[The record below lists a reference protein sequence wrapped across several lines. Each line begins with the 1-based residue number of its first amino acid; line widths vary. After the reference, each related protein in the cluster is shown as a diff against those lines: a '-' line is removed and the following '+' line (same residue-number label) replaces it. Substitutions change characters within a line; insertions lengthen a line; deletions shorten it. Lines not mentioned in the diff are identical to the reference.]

1 MIQDNSSFEIDMY
14 VFSFDFC
21 TSSEKY
27 MLRDA
32 LREAWEWGTKDRIS
46 NVDTGTKGKKIRL
59 R

>member
-1 MIQDNSSFEIDMY
+1 MANDSNSFEIDMY

-32 LREAWEWGTKDRIS
+32 LREAWEWSTKDRIS

>member
-1 MIQDNSSFEIDMY
+1 MANDSNSFEIDMY
-14 VFSFDFC
+14 VFCFDFC

>member
-1 MIQDNSSFEIDMY
+1 MTNDSNSFEIDMY

-32 LREAWEWGTKDRIS
+32 LREAWEWGTKDMIS

>member
-1 MIQDNSSFEIDMY
+1 MTKDSNSFEIDMY

-21 TSSEKY
+21 TSDEKY

-32 LREAWEWGTKDRIS
+32 LREAWEWGTKDKES
-46 NVDTGTKGKKIRL
+46 DVDTSTEGKKIRL

>member
-1 MIQDNSSFEIDMY
+1 MANDSNSFEIDMY

-32 LREAWEWGTKDRIS
+32 LREAWEWGIKDRIS
-46 NVDTGTKGKKIRL
+46 NVDTGTKDKKIRL

>member
-1 MIQDNSSFEIDMY
+1 MTKDSNSFEIDMY

-32 LREAWEWGTKDRIS
+32 LREAWEWG
-46 NVDTGTKGKKIRL
+46 KIGRASC
-59 R
+59 RERV

>member
-1 MIQDNSSFEIDMY
+1 MTKDSNSFEIDMY

-21 TSSEKY
+21 KSSEKY

-32 LREAWEWGTKDRIS
+32 LREAWGWGTKDRIS
-46 NVDTGTKGKKIRL
+46 NVDAGTKGKKIRL

>member
-1 MIQDNSSFEIDMY
+1 MTKDSNSFEIDMY

-27 MLRDA
+27 MLQDA
-32 LREAWEWGTKDRIS
+32 LREAWEWGTKDRMS

>member
-1 MIQDNSSFEIDMY
+1 MTQDSSSFEIDMY

-21 TSSEKY
+21 TSDERY

-32 LREAWEWGTKDRIS
+32 IREAWEWGNKDRKS
-46 NVDTGTKGKKIRL
+46 DVDTSTKGKKIRL

>member
-1 MIQDNSSFEIDMY
+1 MTNDSNSFEIDMY

-46 NVDTGTKGKKIRL
+46 DVYTSTKGQKIRL